1 MNHCRR
7 TRPQRLHTFLV
18 PTDLALVTFEEEPL
32 GARGFLVFAFTPAAF
47 LVVVVLGVG
56 LAF

>member
-1 MNHCRR
+1 M
-7 TRPQRLHTFLV
+7 
-18 PTDLALVTFEEEPL
+18 ALVTFEEEPL

>member
-1 MNHCRR
+1 MEARIPR
-7 TRPQRLHTFLV
+7 AMHTFLA
-18 PTDLALVTFEEEPL
+18 PNDLALVTLEEEPL
-32 GARGFLVFAFTPAAF
+32 GARGFLTFAFTPVTF